1 MHLSPRSLASST
13 TVGSPQPD
21 ARLIR
26 VGGAA
31 ARDLLHGSVLPELD
45 CCDANSFPRNSFAT
59 VLMLVGAVHT
69 KACFELGGIV
79 YLSGAGVSIIPG
91 TGLVRGRYERLLVRM
106 SNDIPYLS
114 SKDVTFRILN
124 FDPTLDVTFNPSVR
138 ASIQRRSIIGRSRR
152 SSIDLSDQ
160 RI

>member
-45 CCDANSFPRNSFAT
+45 CCDANSFSHNSFAT

-91 TGLVRGRYERLLVRM
+91 TGLVHGRYERLLVRM

-114 SKDVTFRILN
+114 SKDDAI
-124 FDPTLDVTFNPSVR
+124 PK
-138 ASIQRRSIIGRSRR
+138 
-152 SSIDLSDQ
+152 LSFSACL
-160 RI
+160 RESFGS